1 MKKITTLAV
10 SLLTAACMSAGALA
24 ADQPLEKVA
33 PFPKAEKGM
42 KRQVIQLPQQQDES
56 ALKVELMIG
65 QTLEVDCNHHR
76 LGGEL
81 ESKTLEGWGYDY
93 YVFEKLS
100 GPVST
105 MMACPDGKKEKKFV
119 TAGLGDDA
127 MLRYNSKLPIVV
139 YTPSNV
145 DVKYRIWRADE
156 TIGNGRRPLRRT
168 AQTAIKNGSPQA
180 AVFVRAF
187 IRARYPPSACRL
199 SAASAPPAV
208 PHPPPRLAHISAP
221 ALHWSTPALSRS
233 PPGCRQDEYRRLG

>member
-1 MKKITTLAV
+1 MINREKITTLAV

-93 YVFEKLS
+93 YVFEAERP
-100 GPVST
+100 GIHH
-105 MMACPDGKKEKKFV
+105 DG
-119 TAGLGDDA
+119 
-127 MLRYNSKLPIVV
+127 LP
-139 YTPSNV
+139 
-145 DVKYRIWRADE
+145 
-156 TIGNGRRPLRRT
+156 GRQKREEICHCRPR
-168 AQTAIKNGSPQA
+168 G
-180 AVFVRAF
+180 
-187 IRARYPPSACRL
+187 
-199 SAASAPPAV
+199 
-208 PHPPPRLAHISAP
+208 
-221 ALHWSTPALSRS
+221 
-233 PPGCRQDEYRRLG
+233 